1 METIGTVVFLPY
13 LPILLDF
20 IALKDLGKYNLCIQI
35 IITVGALC
43 TQEIYEK
50 VKEGFRRIG
59 FDEPELLSAY
69 GSAELGKK

>member
-35 IITVGALC
+35 IVTVGALC
-43 TQEIYEK
+43 TPEIYEK
-50 VKEGFRRIG
+50 VKERFRRLG

-69 GSAELGKK
+69 GSAELGKN

>member
-50 VKEGFRRIG
+50 VKERFRRLG

-69 GSAELGKK
+69 GSAELGKN

>member
-20 IALKDLGKYNLCIQI
+20 IALKDLGKYNLSIQI
-35 IITVGALC
+35 IVTVGALC
-43 TQEIYEK
+43 TPEIYEK
-50 VKEGFRRIG
+50 VKERFRRLG

-69 GSAELGKK
+69 GSAELGKN